1 MPKLSSVGKLALN
14 LIPLLVEMVGGARED
29 EELKASI
36 QDVQERLSD
45 VEEHLDRMYLSLRK
59 EIGVVQLYLKIS
71 LFLNVLLLLL
81 LLVVLIRVW

>member
-14 LIPLLVEMVGGARED
+14 LLPLLMDIVGGTRTD
-29 EELKASI
+29 EELRASI

-59 EIGVVQLYLKIS
+59 ELGTVQLYLKIS
-71 LFLNVLLLLL
+71 ILLNVLLLLL
-81 LLVVLIRVW
+81 LLVVLIRTW